1 VYSRGRQEPLALGLS
16 QPDCHS
22 LFPERQSNTK
32 GHELSSIAN
41 EFAALLSTVRTPGDF
56 YANGTSAIFLP
67 HLEVEGV
74 GPVAL
79 PLLPAQAEQ
88 LIAVAERAPY
98 GRGAET
104 LVDPHVRRTWQIGA
118 DRIRIQGQNWG
129 RTLDA
134 IVAQAAAGL
143 GVTETV
149 LPELYKLLVYDQG
162 SFFVSHRDT
171 EKAPG
176 MFATLIIALPSLH
189 AGGELLV
196 RHKGREVRLDLRCPD
211 PSEAVF
217 AAFYADCV
225 HEVLPVTSGCR
236 LALVYNLMRRGR
248 GRRPQPPCY
257 ETEQTRLATLLKRW
271 SANKESP
278 DDDTPEKLVYPL
290 EHAYTAAELSFQA
303 LKGPDAAAA
312 AVLNTAARQSSC
324 DLHVAL
330 LTIEESGSAE
340 HTGYFGSRRWGRGDD
355 EDLADFEVSEVC
367 ERSATLSNW
376 GRADGSQVEL
386 GMFPFDDDEL
396 CPADALDDMEP
407 DEQYFQE
414 ATGNEGASF
423 DRTYRRAALVLW
435 PQQRRL
441 AVLNQAGLSVTLPY
455 MGEVTQRWVK
465 SGGGR
470 DSPLWREAHELCGHM
485 LRTWSKVNLRF
496 RPGEESEVAKMLALL
511 TRLEDT
517 ACIDALLADICAA
530 GIYGKSDNKALL
542 LAVSLL
548 PPRRASEL
556 VERIVAAN
564 ASKDLG
570 ACGDL
575 LARAAKVDRLT
586 GGLVAA
592 ARALVEALPGNPAQV
607 KQAEFAWQTQSFDV
621 SFVVDLMTGLSRI
634 DANLA
639 GRAVGH
645 MLAWPKTYGLDAVI
659 LPALRRL
666 TAQTEIRTL
675 GAVSRLRAACLEHL
689 RTRVA
694 QPLEPPTDWTRAAA
708 HDCQCRLC
716 KELSQYLINPSQQLW
731 TFKAAESDRSHVM
744 VSIQR
749 NACDV
754 VCVTDR
760 RGRPYSLV
768 CTKNQSSYDRRA
780 EQRKRDLEDLARL
793 GESKGKHSAAMSS

>member
-1 VYSRGRQEPLALGLS
+1 
-16 QPDCHS
+16 
-22 LFPERQSNTK
+22 
-32 GHELSSIAN
+32 
-41 EFAALLSTVRTPGDF
+41 
-56 YANGTSAIFLP
+56 
-67 HLEVEGV
+67 
-74 GPVAL
+74 
-79 PLLPAQAEQ
+79 
-88 LIAVAERAPY
+88 
-98 GRGAET
+98 
-104 LVDPHVRRTWQIGA
+104 
-118 DRIRIQGQNWG
+118 
-129 RTLDA
+129 
-134 IVAQAAAGL
+134 
-143 GVTETV
+143 
-149 LPELYKLLVYDQG
+149 
-162 SFFVSHRDT
+162 
-171 EKAPG
+171 
-176 MFATLIIALPSLH
+176 M
-189 AGGELLV
+189 
-196 RHKGREVRLDLRCPD
+196 
-211 PSEAVF
+211 
-217 AAFYADCV
+217 
-225 HEVLPVTSGCR
+225 
-236 LALVYNLMRRGR
+236 
-248 GRRPQPPCY
+248 
-257 ETEQTRLATLLKRW
+257 
-271 SANKESP
+271 
-278 DDDTPEKLVYPL
+278 
-290 EHAYTAAELSFQA
+290 
-303 LKGPDAAAA
+303 
-312 AVLNTAARQSSC
+312 
-324 DLHVAL
+324 
-330 LTIEESGSAE
+330 
-340 HTGYFGSRRWGRGDD
+340 
-355 EDLADFEVSEVC
+355 
-367 ERSATLSNW
+367 
-376 GRADGSQVEL
+376 
-386 GMFPFDDDEL
+386 
-396 CPADALDDMEP
+396 
-407 DEQYFQE
+407 
-414 ATGNEGASF
+414 
-423 DRTYRRAALVLW
+423 
-435 PQQRRL
+435 
-441 AVLNQAGLSVTLPY
+441 
-455 MGEVTQRWVK
+455 
-465 SGGGR
+465 
-470 DSPLWREAHELCGHM
+470 
-485 LRTWSKVNLRF
+485 
-496 RPGEESEVAKMLALL
+496 
-511 TRLEDT
+511 
-517 ACIDALLADICAA
+517 
-530 GIYGKSDNKALL
+530 
-542 LAVSLL
+542 SLL